1 MFANDIILDNDN
13 LYYIMFKF
21 PINEQDNIGTV
32 VISNEYY
39 REEIYE
45 GYYNI
50 LMGVLNSVKNN
61 RVLCME

>member
-1 MFANDIILDNDN
+1 VFANDIILDNDN
-13 LYYIMFKF
+13 LYYIMLKF